1 LNAFVM
7 DASDHAHAFSLAIEL
22 RLAQKTPDKPCGII
36 GLGVQPNQTV
46 RWVDQRAAEETLV
59 QRKERGAPMTV
70 KEWDDVRVLNSEP
83 RQLSPDLPEWY
94 MPLLQEGPLVLREVF
109 VQQVQAAASEAA
121 LLDGVR
127 AELPVCGNQAARA
140 SLSASATAARA
151 MRPPQRLLQINSHDL
166 PSATSSST
174 CQTIMRVPLKVGC
187 PWQISGS
194 ATIYRPNSTRC
205 FERRES
211 CGFPFFMALKVRFAL
226 TDIKLLVS
234 ADL

>member
-1 LNAFVM
+1 M
-7 DASDHAHAFSLAIEL
+7 DARDHAHAFAPAIER
-22 RLAQKTPDKPCGII
+22 RLAQKTPDKPSGII
-36 GLGVQPNQTV
+36 GMGVQPNQAV
-46 RWVDQRAAEETLV
+46 CRVDQRTAEETLV

-70 KEWDDVRVLNSEP
+70 KEWDDVRVLDSEP
-83 RQLSPDLPEWY
+83 RQLSPDLSEWY
-94 MPLLQEGPLVLREVF
+94 MLLLQEWPLVLREVL
-109 VQQVQAAASEAA
+109 VQKVQAAARETAR
-121 LLDGVR
+121 LDGVR

-140 SLSASATAARA
+140 SFSASATAPRA
-151 MRPPQRLLQINSHDL
+151 MRPPQRWLQINSHDL

-174 CQTIMRVPLKVGC
+174 CQTMMRVPLKVGC

-205 FERRES
+205 LERRES
-211 CGFPFFMALKVRFAL
+211 CGFPFFMAPKVRLAL